1 MHEEIAIAGFGGQGV
16 LFIGRLLVETGLLEG
31 HEVLYVPSYGAEK
44 RGGNVW
50 CNVTISD
57 EKIGALF
64 IARPTIAIAM
74 NPASLAKFEP
84 AMKPESLLVVNQS
97 LIPLKVSREDIS
109 VVYVPVSDLA
119 TEVGDNSVGNLVV
132 LGTLLANRPVVSMS
146 SIIAVMDGMLSKNQ
160 ERLEV
165 NKRALNQGYAWVQKD
180 DVHPSSGRK

>member
-1 MHEEIAIAGFGGQGV
+1 MHEEIALGGSGGQGV
-16 LFIGRLLVETGLLEG
+16 LFVGRLLAEAGLLEG

-74 NPASLAKFEP
+74 NPASLTKFEP

-97 LIPLKVSREDIS
+97 LIPSKVSREDIS

-132 LGTLLANRPVVSMS
+132 LGTLLANRPVVCMS

-160 ERLEV
+160 ERLEI
-165 NKRALNQGYAWVQKD
+165 NKRALNHGYAWVQKD
-180 DVHPSSGRK
+180 CVHPPSGRK

>member
-1 MHEEIAIAGFGGQGV
+1 VHEEIALGGSGGQGV
-16 LFIGRLLVETGLLEG
+16 LFVGRLLAEASLLEG

-97 LIPLKVSREDIS
+97 LIPSKISREDIS

-119 TEVGDNSVGNLVV
+119 AEVGDNSAGNLVV

-165 NKRALNQGYAWVQKD
+165 NKRALNKGYAWVQKD
-180 DVHPSSGRK
+180 YVHPPSGRK